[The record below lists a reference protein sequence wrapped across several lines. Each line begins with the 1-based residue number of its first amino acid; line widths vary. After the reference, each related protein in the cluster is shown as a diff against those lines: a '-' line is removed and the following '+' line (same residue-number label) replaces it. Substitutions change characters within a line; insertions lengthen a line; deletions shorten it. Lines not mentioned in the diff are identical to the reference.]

1 MNFGGVS
8 MSVKPLPD
16 VNAADVA
23 AVFDV
28 PVVAAVVGVV
38 DVVVVAALPFLTLE
52 ALVGPPP
59 LLPRSLLALALIRL
73 SMAPLGSVRKVEEK
87 GQGLDFDSRLNLD
100 TF

>member
-1 MNFGGVS
+1 
-8 MSVKPLPD
+8 MSVKPLLE

-38 DVVVVAALPFLTLE
+38 DVVVVVAALPFLTLE